1 MALSSIQEDAVE
13 CWGRRMTGSPT
24 LQQHCD
30 TESMGVCDRV
40 LQGKLQ
46 WLTAAG
52 QQSRPNIT
60 PRTVSLAQL
69 IPSVRTRYRSAL
81 AGQLLGLHSH
91 SLVSLCK
98 HKSTI
103 TGRNPPDKPRQQ
115 KQLATKTVQ
124 AACIPPYLILRVQRQ
139 TLINSPR
146 DYITS
151 VGLDRGVHTGR
162 AIRVFLKFLFDALVA
177 VLTLLL
183 VLLTASSCTTSLRST
198 AECVSQA
205 RLAAATAC

>member
-1 MALSSIQEDAVE
+1 MALSSKQEDAVE

-30 TESMGVCDRV
+30 AEEMVVCDSA

-52 QQSRPNIT
+52 QQSRPDIT

-91 SLVSLCK
+91 SVGHLVNTKPQSQRETHQTSHDSKSNWQQRLYTQHTLVSHPPSPATDS
-98 HKSTI
+98 HKLSQ
-103 TGRNPPDKPRQQ
+103 GLYHVCRPR
-115 KQLATKTVQ
+115 
-124 AACIPPYLILRVQRQ
+124 
-139 TLINSPR
+139 
-146 DYITS
+146 
-151 VGLDRGVHTGR
+151 
-162 AIRVFLKFLFDALVA
+162 
-177 VLTLLL
+177 
-183 VLLTASSCTTSLRST
+183 
-198 AECVSQA
+198 
-205 RLAAATAC
+205 

>member
-1 MALSSIQEDAVE
+1 MALSSKQEDAVE

-30 TESMGVCDRV
+30 AEEMVVCDSA

-52 QQSRPNIT
+52 QQSRPDIT

-91 SLVSLCK
+91 SVGQSCE
-98 HKSTI
+98 HKTTI
-103 TGRNPPDKPRQQ
+103 TARNPSDKPRQQ
-115 KQLATKTVQ
+115 KQLATKAVH
-124 AACIPPYLILRVQRQ
+124 AAY
-139 TLINSPR
+139 PR
-146 DYITS
+146 IS
-151 VGLDRGVHTGR
+151 SSKSSDR
-162 AIRVFLKFLFDALVA
+162 L
-177 VLTLLL
+177 
-183 VLLTASSCTTSLRST
+183 S
-198 AECVSQA
+198 
-205 RLAAATAC
+205 

>member
-30 TESMGVCDRV
+30 AESMVVCDRV
-40 LQGKLQ
+40 LQGKLL

-91 SLVSLCK
+91 SLVSLANTSPQSQEET
-98 HKSTI
+98 HQTS
-103 TGRNPPDKPRQQ
+103 QQ

-124 AACIPPYLILRVQRQ
+124 AASY
-139 TLINSPR
+139 PR
-146 DYITS
+146 IS
-151 VGLDRGVHTGR
+151 SSESSDR
-162 AIRVFLKFLFDALVA
+162 L
-177 VLTLLL
+177 
-183 VLLTASSCTTSLRST
+183 S
-198 AECVSQA
+198 
-205 RLAAATAC
+205 